1 MVSNCKK
8 SNSFKKYAVIQRIF
22 FVKNFLISVCDSP
35 KCRIFEEL
43 IPVFH
48 YNYLSMERFTI
59 ELLFQIIGIG
69 SASGLIYKDNSL
81 FIISDNSSFLYEYNI
96 PEKELSKIK
105 LFENSQENIL
115 KKDKFDFE
123 SIDLKGNELHLLG
136 SGSTSKREKTIIYN
150 LESKEVAEK
159 ELSKLY
165 QNLKHTASISDE
177 ELNIE
182 GALFFNEKWF
192 LFQRGNG
199 ANSRNGIFKT
209 KSIEKESQIEFVQ
222 VPLPKIKHVETSF
235 TDAILVEDKIYFLA
249 TAEDT
254 TSTYDDGEILGSLIG
269 RMNSKTFEIEF
280 TQKISDNQKFEGLTL
295 YKKTE
300 TEISFLVCQDND
312 SDVLETNIY
321 KLSIPNPSLTK

>member
-1 MVSNCKK
+1 
-8 SNSFKKYAVIQRIF
+8 
-22 FVKNFLISVCDSP
+22 
-35 KCRIFEEL
+35 
-43 IPVFH
+43 
-48 YNYLSMERFTI
+48 MERFSI

-69 SASGLIYKDNSL
+69 SASGLIYRDNSL
-81 FIISDNSSFLYEYNI
+81 FVISDNSSFLYEYHI

-105 LFENSQENIL
+105 LFENAQENIP

-123 SIDLKGNELHLLG
+123 SIALKGNKLHLLG
-136 SGSTSKREKTIIYN
+136 SGSTSKREKSIIYN
-150 LESKEVAEK
+150 LETAAIAEK
-159 ELSKLY
+159 NLSKLY
-165 QNLKHTASISDE
+165 KKLKETTSISDD

-182 GALFFNEKWF
+182 GTLFCNEKWH

-199 ANSRNGIFKT
+199 ANSKNGIA
-209 KSIEKESQIEFVQ
+209 ILNEKLDENSAIEFIPIQ
-222 VPLPKIKHVETSF
+222 LPKIKHVETSF

-269 RMNSKTFEIEF
+269 RMDSQTFEIDF
-280 TQKISDNQKFEGLTL
+280 TLKISDNKKFEGLTL
-295 YKKTE
+295 YKKIE
-300 TEISFLVCQDND
+300 TEIQFLICEDND